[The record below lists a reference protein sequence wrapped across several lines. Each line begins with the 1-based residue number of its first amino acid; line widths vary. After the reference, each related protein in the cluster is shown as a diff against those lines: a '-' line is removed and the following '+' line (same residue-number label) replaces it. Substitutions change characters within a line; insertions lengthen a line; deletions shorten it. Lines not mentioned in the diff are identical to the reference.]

1 MLSLKNAG
9 RMPQKIIDMMKKLII
24 LALIF
29 GSTTVFAQTKDE
41 KELTEKT
48 YLLSHTVFGSKD
60 SATLESL
67 CAKTVSYGHSHGN
80 LQNRAEMIK
89 SISNNKSVY
98 TDTAVSAIKIFI
110 QDKTAIVRYLFKA
123 NENKKDG
130 TLVNLDF
137 SMMLV
142 WVKEKGK
149 WKLMGRQ
156 AVSVK

>member
-1 MLSLKNAG
+1 M
-9 RMPQKIIDMMKKLII
+9 KIII
-24 LALIF
+24 ALLLVTAF
-29 GSTTVFAQTKDE
+29 TAVNAQSKDE

-48 YLLSHTVFGSKD
+48 YLLSHTIFGTKD
-60 SATLESL
+60 SATLEVL
-67 CAKTVSYGHSHGN
+67 TAKTVSYGHSHGN

-123 NENKKDG
+123 KENKKDG
-130 TLVNLDF
+130 TVTDLDF

-142 WVKEKGK
+142 WIKEKK
-149 WKLMGRQ
+149 AWKLMGRQ